1 MSHKLSEPNR
11 QIAKAERASAEA
23 PAIVSA
29 AAVNPAEIVLART
42 KPVERFVRRAVR
54 ILQHEWP
61 APRTEAEA
69 RRVLRGLPAFD
80 KIREMRKPLVAF
92 VFGETDLATAR
103 ILLASLSG
111 SLPTSAGCSRS
122 DWICAALDCLEFDDE
137 DDPEFNGYT
146 PQIVAAAYRSIL
158 LDERPKFLPL
168 PGDFL
173 SIARR
178 ARRRYAFVLENL
190 DFLETIRTSADSW
203 RLDDDDPLPDAEWDR
218 LFDEDAAEK

>member
-1 MSHKLSEPNR
+1 MSNKRP
-11 QIAKAERASAEA
+11 IAKPARASAA
-23 PAIVSA
+23 VPAIVHA
-29 AAVNPAEIVLART
+29 AAANPAEIILART

-54 ILQHEWP
+54 ILHQDRP

-69 RRVLRGLPAFD
+69 REVLRALPAFD

-92 VFGETDLATAR
+92 VFGETDLATSR

-122 DWICAALDCLEFDDE
+122 DWICAALDCLEFDND
-137 DDPEFNGYT
+137 DDPEFDGFT

-158 LDERPKFLPL
+158 LDERPKFLPP
-168 PGDFL
+168 PGDFV

-178 ARRRYAFVLENL
+178 ARRRYAYVLENL
-190 DFLETIRTSADSW
+190 GFLEAIRNDADSW
-203 RLDDDDPLPDAEWDR
+203 RLDEDDLPPDPEWDAM
-218 LFDEDAAEK
+218 FDERAPEK

>member
-1 MSHKLSEPNR
+1 MKNNPNR
-11 QIAKAERASAEA
+11 QIANPERASA
-23 PAIVSA
+23 PAQIVSA
-29 AAVNPAEIVLART
+29 AAVASNPAEIILART
-42 KPVERFVRRAVR
+42 KPGERFVRRAARV
-54 ILQHEWP
+54 LHQDWP

-69 RRVLRGLPAFD
+69 RHVLRVLPPFD

-92 VFGETDLATAR
+92 VFGETDLATSR

-158 LDERPKFLPL
+158 LDERPKFLPP

-178 ARRRYAFVLENL
+178 ARRRYAYVLENL
-190 DFLETIRTSADSW
+190 GFLEAIRTSADSW
-203 RLDDDDPLPDAEWDR
+203 RLDEGDAPPSPEWDAM
-218 LFDEDAAEK
+218 FDEEVAEK